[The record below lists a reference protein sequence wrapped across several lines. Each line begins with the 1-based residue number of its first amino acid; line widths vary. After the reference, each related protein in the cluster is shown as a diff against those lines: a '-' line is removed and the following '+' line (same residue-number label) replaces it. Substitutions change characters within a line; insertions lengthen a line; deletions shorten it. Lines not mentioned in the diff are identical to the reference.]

1 VLSRI
6 KSIVRRESLE
16 RRRASR
22 YGVAAET
29 NSELYA
35 EIDRALQAWRQG
47 DCVLGEQSFVHRLD
61 PSLPVT
67 DIGRAVQEAGVDLAE
82 AEVAGLVVVTQ
93 SCDIVRP
100 CTERPYLEVCPLV
113 EVAAERMREIE
124 RGRRPAY
131 AFLPLLASRGLVA
144 DLNRVMTIEKP
155 VVARWHRT
163 PGWNTDAE
171 ARMFSLA
178 LARKR
183 VRFAFPDDFTALAKN
198 LQGRL
203 MEKHDKESVEGRA
216 LRALREIRVQAAPSW
231 DHNSVTLTFW
241 FVRHDEDIDF
251 DGSSWSTFLES
262 WLGLVPPTGRFNTVF
277 GQVTTLADLTAADYV
292 NSDPLDLDHLSSRGG
307 G

>member
-1 VLSRI
+1 
-6 KSIVRRESLE
+6 
-16 RRRASR
+16 
-22 YGVAAET
+22 VAPET
-29 NSELYA
+29 KTELYA
-35 EIDRALQAWRQG
+35 EVDRALGVWRQG
-47 DCVLGEQSFVHRLD
+47 DCVLGEQSFVHRLE

-67 DIGRAVQEAGVDLAE
+67 DIGRAGQEAGVDLAE
-82 AEVAGLVVVTQ
+82 VEVAGLVVVTQ

-100 CTERPYLEVCPLV
+100 CTERPYVEVCPLV
-113 EVAAERMREIE
+113 EVALDRMREIE

-144 DLNRVMTIEKP
+144 DLDRVMTVEKP
-155 VVARWHRT
+155 VVAKWHRT
-163 PGWNTDAE
+163 SGWNTDAE
-171 ARMFSLA
+171 ARAFALA

-198 LQGRL
+198 LQNRL

-241 FVRHDEDIDF
+241 FVRHDEDITF
-251 DGSSWSTFLES
+251 DGNSWSTFLDG
-262 WLGLVPPTGRFNTVF
+262 WLGLVPQAGRFNKVF

-292 NSDPLDLDHLSSRGG
+292 NSDPLDLDHLSSRGEG
-307 G
+307 